1 MTGNSN
7 TEESELS
14 EVSQLT
20 GRVVSVATASSQD
33 REKAFLSAIIPKV
46 CFGILRLFGD
56 CMYKLCKMFSFL
68 GLILIKN
75 RCVHVSHLSLAN
87 MIWMIPMD
95 ILEKQ

>member
-7 TEESELS
+7 AEESKLS

-20 GRVVSVATASSQD
+20 GRAVSVATASSQD

-46 CFGILRLFGD
+46 CFGLSRLFGD
-56 CMYKLCKMFSFL
+56 CMCKLCIFPFL

-75 RCVHVSHLSLAN
+75 RCVHVSHLSLVKL
-87 MIWMIPMD
+87 IWMNTMD
-95 ILEKQ
+95 VLERR